1 MTDSS
6 EKSTSGAHGTLTGVV
21 RSKNPLYV
29 LAGDVGGTK
38 TNLAIFQ
45 VSSGELGHELILVR
59 NQRYPSQSYTSLNGI
74 LREFLAEKKEPI
86 LSACF
91 GIPGA
96 VKNGKVKPTNL
107 TWSVDATELGAEFN
121 FRHSYII
128 NDLLANAYGIS
139 ELKPND
145 FETLNV
151 GELSAKGN
159 LAVISP
165 GTGLGEAGIY
175 SDGKKFHPF
184 ATEGGH
190 TDFGPRNSLEVA
202 MLEYLIKQFGHVSP
216 ERIASGQGLEN
227 IYKFLRDTERGVE
240 DPEVAREMTTTDPGA
255 VITKNALAS
264 TCPMCQQALEIFI
277 SCLGA
282 EAGNLALKVMATGG
296 VYIGGGIPVRI
307 LSKLRGTSFLDAFFD
322 KGRLSSLMRGMP
334 VHVIL
339 NDDAALLGSA
349 RYALNGAEPLLSSPT

>member
-1 MTDSS
+1 MATDS
-6 EKSTSGAHGTLTGVV
+6 ETSKPDDSLQGIARG
-21 RSKNPLYV
+21 KDPLYV

-38 TNLAIFQ
+38 TNLAIME
-45 VSSGELGHELILVR
+45 VASGELGHALLPVR
-59 NQRYPSQSYTSLNGI
+59 SQRYHSQSYTSLSGI
-74 LREFLAEKKEPI
+74 LREFLSEKKESV

-96 VKNGKVKPTNL
+96 VKNGRVKPTNL
-107 TWSVDATELGAEFN
+107 TWSVDAEELGKEFH

-139 ELKPND
+139 ELKSGD
-145 FETLNV
+145 FETLNA
-151 GELSAKGN
+151 GEPGAKGN

-175 SDGKKFHPF
+175 FDGEKLHPF

-190 TDFGPRNSLEVA
+190 TDFGPRNALESA
-202 MLEYLIKQFGHVSP
+202 MLEYLMKQFGHVSP
-216 ERIASGQGLEN
+216 ERIVSGQGLAN
-227 IYKFLRDTERGVE
+227 IYQFLRDTDRGVE
-240 DPEVAREMTTTDPGA
+240 LPEVAQQMKTADGGA
-255 VITKNALAS
+255 VITKNALEG
-264 TCPMCQQALEIFI
+264 TCAMCQQAMEIFV

-307 LSKLRGTSFLDAFFD
+307 LSKLRGNSFLDAFGD
-322 KGRLSSLMRGMP
+322 KGRLSSLVKGMP
-334 VHVIL
+334 VYVVL
-339 NDDAALLGSA
+339 NDNAALLGAA
-349 RYALNGAEPLLSSPT
+349 RYALNGAEPFL